1 MNVKRFR
8 RIAFMNTTGQEIGY
22 FTFDPGDSMM
32 ITRFGHLKS
41 ESREVIEELKRL
53 ADGPEGQLTGS
64 EQKQLRKLEKRVCD
78 ALDYFL
84 GTESAKHVFGE
95 IKPFALMDGGRF
107 WFSMVF
113 ESIVSAVFP
122 KLDKT
127 EKGE

>member
-1 MNVKRFR
+1 MNVKRYR
-8 RIAFMNTTGQEIGY
+8 RMSFLNTTGQEIGY
-22 FTFDPGDSMM
+22 FTYDPGDSMM

-53 ADGPEGQLTGS
+53 AAGPEGQLTGS

-122 KLDKT
+122 KLEKT